1 MTNEVIIAFS
11 IIIIILVSFFTMLI
25 LFSYNKQT
33 VENIEY
39 DHYFRMLGDNRND
52 FLKEVIKRRNI
63 YAFTNWVVPLTSF
76 PILYSNISD
85 GFKGMFI
92 YSIGILIFFFIINI
106 LSFVSQ
112 RLMFEYVKRVFI
124 LEPFVIYI
132 LTILSTVM
140 TLLFIFVPMIL
151 INSVTSISLQIVL
164 YFITYIA
171 ILVAL
176 FICSRIVMKKAIH
189 YSVTN
194 VIIHKKKTRIK
205 KNGILYPSL
214 FVRLFSGK
222 DEFNNVIVNKDV
234 ISYFRRDK
242 GGYFYTI
249 IMMISTLFY
258 SLFNISTITD
268 GTTNLLDYLLI
279 DTILNYVICFFLVS
293 SLYQMRKHTWFS
305 SEGKNIRMY
314 YRLGYDK
321 YSLFKAKQK
330 VNYILNG
337 VYLIPYIVIPLFF
350 VFSVNIEGIIYILL
364 RAMIL
369 ILLYT
374 TIINHFLVSDAT
386 NPNIHD
392 YDPVAGM
399 GRVNMMM
406 LLGMFS
412 VGILFLAL
420 SGNEETSWISEIPY
434 LGYFVMLFVL
444 TILLII
450 KMKQA
455 ISINHFSKIKE

>member
-1 MTNEVIIAFS
+1 
-11 IIIIILVSFFTMLI
+11 
-25 LFSYNKQT
+25 
-33 VENIEY
+33 
-39 DHYFRMLGDNRND
+39 
-52 FLKEVIKRRNI
+52 
-63 YAFTNWVVPLTSF
+63 
-76 PILYSNISD
+76 
-85 GFKGMFI
+85 
-92 YSIGILIFFFIINI
+92 
-106 LSFVSQ
+106 
-112 RLMFEYVKRVFI
+112 
-124 LEPFVIYI
+124 
-132 LTILSTVM
+132 
-140 TLLFIFVPMIL
+140 
-151 INSVTSISLQIVL
+151 
-164 YFITYIA
+164 
-171 ILVAL
+171 
-176 FICSRIVMKKAIH
+176 
-189 YSVTN
+189 
-194 VIIHKKKTRIK
+194 
-205 KNGILYPSL
+205 
-214 FVRLFSGK
+214 
-222 DEFNNVIVNKDV
+222 
-234 ISYFRRDK
+234 
-242 GGYFYTI
+242 
-249 IMMISTLFY
+249 
-258 SLFNISTITD
+258 
-268 GTTNLLDYLLI
+268 
-279 DTILNYVICFFLVS
+279 
-293 SLYQMRKHTWFS
+293 
-305 SEGKNIRMY
+305 
-314 YRLGYDK
+314 LGYDK